1 MTQVQAVIRGRAGS
15 VRRITCLH
23 RHAERADALSA
34 ECSVW
39 EIKTGTEADFDIKVK
54 LESPARRS
62 WEANNPGIPF
72 CPGVELPIPNG
83 ERRFGGATGVVEAL
97 LHHTDLRRDA
107 EVVVDAEGTLS
118 LIGEAK
124 ATLLRD
130 PDGNPIRIEL
140 SLPEGSS
147 PL

>member
-1 MTQVQAVIRGRAGS
+1 

-23 RHAERADALSA
+23 RHAERADALTA

-39 EIKTGTEADFDIKVK
+39 EVKTGTETDFDIQVK
-54 LESPARRS
+54 LEGSARRS

-72 CPGVELPIPNG
+72 CPGVELPQPEG
-83 ERRFGGATGVVEAL
+83 ERRFGGAMEVVEAV

-107 EVVVDAEGTLS
+107 LVLVDAEGSIALVERT
-118 LIGEAK
+118 K
-124 ATLLRD
+124 TTPLRD
-130 PDGNPIRIEL
+130 PDGNPIRIGL
-140 SLPEGSS
+140 SLPEGST